1 MAATR
6 SPQASAQQGAADPR
20 RSWLGRISPWL
31 DMDLLVIGSVMLLG
45 VLLALVTGGPLRA
58 ASGLA
63 LALLLPGYALTAA
76 AFPRRDD
83 LEPLERLALSFGLSV
98 ATAVL
103 VGLGLSYSPWGAKLL
118 PILLSL
124 ALFTVATS
132 ATAYYRRRRLP
143 PEERYHL
150 SRQLLLSRL
159 GSYWARRRGLRAP
172 FALLGMVCAVSV
184 VAIVH
189 DRMMSPSGRGGF
201 TEFYVLSSTGKAGS
215 YQQEAVIGHDVRV
228 KLGLFNN
235 EHEVVAY
242 RVEITVDAQKVGQI
256 GPITLAP
263 GRKWEHSV
271 GVQPTRAGRRQRIE
285 FLLFKGGADKPDRF
299 LRLWIDTKSTH

>member
-1 MAATR
+1 
-6 SPQASAQQGAADPR
+6 
-20 RSWLGRISPWL
+20 
-31 DMDLLVIGSVMLLG
+31 MDLLGIGSVMLLG
-45 VLLALVTGGPLRA
+45 GLLALVTGGPLRA
-58 ASGLA
+58 AFGLA

-124 ALFTVATS
+124 ALFIVAAS

-143 PEERYHL
+143 PDERYQL
-150 SRQLLLSRL
+150 SPHLLLSRL
-159 GSYWARRRGLRAP
+159 GSCWARRRGLSAP
-172 FALLGMVCAVSV
+172 LALLAVVCAALP
-184 VAIVH
+184 VAIVL
-189 DRMMSPSGRGGF
+189 DRMMSPSDRGGF

-215 YQQEAVIGHDVRV
+215 YQQEAVVGHDIRV
-228 KLGLFNN
+228 TLALVNK
-235 EHEVVAY
+235 EHEVVVY

-263 GRKWEHSV
+263 GRKWEHRV
-271 GVQPTRAGRRQRIE
+271 GVQPTNAGHRQRID

-299 LRLWIDTKSTH
+299 LRLWIDATPKQAWHNG